1 MDIENNEAIKNFKYN
16 CEKCNYKCQFEC
28 QWLKHCD
35 TELHKTGKRKQ
46 IIRKNHKQPEK
57 CKNCDYSTK
66 NTFLMKKHIL
76 NEHST
81 KEEREKQFKFYC
93 SYCNFGTFSK
103 DTIEIHNNTNKH
115 KNFLMILE
123 KSKTKEN

>member
-1 MDIENNEAIKNFKYN
+1 METINNNEVKEFKFN

-28 QWLKHCD
+28 QWIKHCE
-35 TELHKTGKRKQ
+35 TELHKTGKRKK

-57 CKNCDYSTK
+57 CKLCDYETK

-81 KEEREKQFKFYC
+81 KEVREKEFKFYC
-93 SYCNFGTFSK
+93 SYCDFGTFSK
-103 DTIEIHNNTNKH
+103 DTIKIHNETNKH
-115 KNFLMILE
+115 KNFILVLL
-123 KSKTKEN
+123 KNN

>member
-1 MDIENNEAIKNFKYN
+1 METINNNEVKEFKFN

-28 QWLKHCD
+28 QWIKHCK
-35 TELHKTGKRKQ
+35 TELHKTGKRKK

-57 CKNCDYSTK
+57 CKLCDYETK

-81 KEEREKQFKFYC
+81 KEVREKEFKFYC
-93 SYCNFGTFSK
+93 SYCDFGTFSK
-103 DTIEIHNNTNKH
+103 DTIKIHNETNKH
-115 KNFLMILE
+115 KNFILVL
-123 KSKTKEN
+123 SKNN